1 MAARTIAALGVLVA
15 VALVR
20 GSAAAGAGVENPSK
34 SVRDAVQWLRGVMHE
49 KAIALKEEEK
59 EKAALQQRLLTRL
72 QRRRAGDHRDHRQ

>member
-49 KAIALKEEEK
+49 KAIALKEEK